1 MLRRSGQIITAA
13 ALAAALIAGA
23 AQAADWP
30 QWRGPARDGIAASF
44 KTPKA
49 WPEKLQQAWSIEV
62 GKGHSS
68 PVVVGNR
75 IYLLSRQGD
84 NEVVSAFDLATGK
97 VLWKDT
103 YPAAFSPAP
112 EARSHG
118 SGPFATPAHHEGRL
132 YTFGVNEILSAYDA
146 ASGKL
151 LWRNDYGKEYQTP
164 RPYYGTSASPLLV
177 DGLCIVQVGG
187 PGKGAVLALDAK
199 TGQVKWKQAG
209 DGPGYGSPV
218 AAEFAGV
225 RQVVTPAQQTILGVD
240 LATGKLL
247 WQIPFKVPYDQNIIT
262 PVVSGDVFITS
273 GEDVDLQ
280 AIRVAKKDG
289 QWSTE
294 KVWSTRPAML
304 YMSSPVLSGGLLYGF
319 STARKG
325 TVFALDPKTGEVRWQ
340 TEGNEGESAAVVAA
354 GDFVFVLG
362 NDAELR
368 VIQRTGEAY
377 KPVARYTVANGA
389 TWAYPVVMDG
399 RILVKDADR
408 LTLWNM
414 G

>member
-1 MLRRSGQIITAA
+1 MFRSSGRMITVA
-13 ALAAALIAGA
+13 ALAATLMTGA
-23 AQAADWP
+23 AGAADWP
-30 QWRGPARDGIAASF
+30 QWRGPGRDGVVASF
-44 KTPKA
+44 SAPKA
-49 WPEKLQQAWSIEV
+49 WPEKLQQAWSVEV

-84 NEVVSAFDLATGK
+84 NEVVSALDLATGK

-118 SGPFATPAHHEGRL
+118 SGPFATPTHHDGRL
-132 YTFGVNEILSAYDA
+132 YTFGINEILSAYDA

-187 PGKGAVLALDAK
+187 PGKGALVALDAK
-199 TGQVKWKQAG
+199 TGQPKWKQEG

-218 AAEFAGV
+218 VAEFSGV
-225 RQVVTPAQQTILGVD
+225 RQVITPAQQTIVGTD

-273 GEDVDLQ
+273 GIDLDLQ

-289 QWSTE
+289 QWTTE

-319 STARKG
+319 STARRG
-325 TVFALDPKTGEVRWQ
+325 YVFALDPKTGEVRWK
-340 TEGNEGESAAVVAA
+340 TDGNEGESAAVVAA

-377 KPVARYTVANGA
+377 KQVARYTVANGA
-389 TWAYPVVMDG
+389 TWAEPVVMDG

-408 LTLWNM
+408 LTLWKL

>member
-1 MLRRSGQIITAA
+1 MLRRSGQILTAA

-30 QWRGPARDGIAASF
+30 QWRGPARDGVVASF

-49 WPEKLQQAWSIEV
+49 WPEKLQQAWSVEV

-68 PVVVGNR
+68 PIVVGNR

-84 NEVVSAFDLATGK
+84 NEIVSAFDLATGK

-118 SGPFATPAHHEGRL
+118 SGPFATPTHHDGRL

-151 LWRNDYGKEYQTP
+151 LWRNDYGKEYPTP
-164 RPYYGTSASPLLV
+164 RPYYGTSASPLLL

-209 DGPGYGSPV
+209 GGPGYGSPV
-218 AAEFAGV
+218 VAEFAGV

-262 PVVSGDVFITS
+262 PVVLGDVFITS

-280 AIRVAKKDG
+280 AIRVAKKEG

-325 TVFALDPKTGEVRWQ
+325 TVFALDPKTGEMRWK

-354 GDFVFVLG
+354 GGFVFVLG

-368 VIQRTGEAY
+368 VIERMGEGY

-408 LTLWNM
+408 LTLWNV